1 MAPERPRKSPR
12 RERMLAHLSS
22 TPQEAAWKDGCV
34 LGPSPGLSL
43 SQPFTRLPPGGSLGL
58 LSACS
63 CCLCCSSPPSKA
75 LHQGTGKSGKDVF
88 LPALPHLS
96 HTPSTSYQCPPGAT
110 ECAAPVLDSLQQ
122 PLCPRGFGKV
132 GVSLS
137 GGQLSGWVGRAVGE
151 EACRVGDSWGDGD
164 VSG

>member
-1 MAPERPRKSPR
+1 
-12 RERMLAHLSS
+12 MLAPLSS
-22 TPQEAAWKDGCV
+22 TPREAAWTDGCV

-63 CCLCCSSPPSKA
+63 CCLSCSSPPSKA
-75 LHQGTGKSGKDVF
+75 LHQGTGKRGKYVF

-96 HTPSTSYQCPPGAT
+96 HAPSTSYQCPPGAT

-122 PLCPRGFGKV
+122 PLCPKGFGKV

-137 GGQLSGWVGRAVGE
+137 GGQLSGWDGRADGE
-151 EACRVGDSWGDGD
+151 EACRVGNNWGDGD
-164 VSG
+164 ISG

>member
-1 MAPERPRKSPR
+1 
-12 RERMLAHLSS
+12 MLAPLSS
-22 TPQEAAWKDGCV
+22 TPREAAWTDGCV

-43 SQPFTRLPPGGSLGL
+43 SQPFTRLPPGGSVGL

-63 CCLCCSSPPSKA
+63 LLSLLLLATLQSFA
-75 LHQGTGKSGKDVF
+75 SGDREERKYVF

-96 HTPSTSYQCPPGAT
+96 HAPSTSYQCPPGAT

-122 PLCPRGFGKV
+122 PLCPKGFGKV

-137 GGQLSGWVGRAVGE
+137 GGQLSGRGGRADGK
-151 EACRVGDSWGDGD
+151 EACRAGNNWGDGD
-164 VSG
+164 ISG